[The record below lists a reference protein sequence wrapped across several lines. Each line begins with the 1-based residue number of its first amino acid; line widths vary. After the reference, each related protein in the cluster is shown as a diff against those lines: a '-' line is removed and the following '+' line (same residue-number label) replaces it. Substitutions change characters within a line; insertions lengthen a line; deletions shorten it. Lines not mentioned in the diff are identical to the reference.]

1 MSRIDHF
8 DEPSIGI
15 GSDTP
20 QTDPSLDQFGY
31 APFAALIAR
40 AIVATPSPEGLV
52 MAIHG
57 PWGAGKSS
65 LLNFVKHH
73 LNEQSDENSPVVIDF
88 NPWWFDDRA
97 HLASQ
102 FLAQFKSSLGLE
114 TKLIRDLGDLLADYS
129 EHIGKAI
136 AYSTGIA
143 WLDKVAMLLRLFKR
157 KKKDVPELKSEI
169 AKALKNGNRR
179 YLIVIDDIDRL
190 TPKEIREV
198 FKVVKAL
205 ADFPN
210 VIYLL
215 AFDQTVVAEALSATP
230 GLDGEAYLE
239 KIIQVPFMLPTVAKQ
254 KLHQKLFADLDRLI
268 KGADVELFDQA
279 YWGNVFAEGIAPL
292 INKPRDIV
300 RYANALSVTF
310 PALRN
315 EVNIVD
321 FLALECLRVN
331 LPDLY
336 STIRENP
343 KWFAGASE
351 RGLQSAE
358 RKEESEFHL
367 AWAKKL
373 DENIREGVQ
382 GMLERIFPRLDSTGH
397 GSGFLN
403 EWRKLRRAA
412 SPDVFSC
419 YFAFAIDA
427 DQLSR
432 QAMTTFIQGLE
443 NQERTQLTLLD
454 AANEKRRDGTS
465 KAKDYLSFL
474 LDFKE
479 EIDPTRAANLLKA
492 IGQVA
497 DHLVLKSDEVG
508 GFFSF
513 PSAWRII
520 WAVQHALSRM
530 ADDERDAQLI
540 ASFREGRSLTFLCLL
555 TNAIVQAHEK
565 PVEHGPSAVLT
576 TLKPETVE
584 SLKRLAITRI
594 REATAANMLLAV
606 PELPA
611 ILYRWRDWGE
621 PAESWVWAM
630 GLMQDKL
637 VFVRLLTAF
646 LSEVRSVSMGDAVGR
661 THATLN
667 LKNLSDFLDLEKAAE
682 VIGQIEPDDPL
693 DDKQQLAVS
702 TFLRQYPSFKEGKN
716 PDSPFALMELD

>member
-215 AFDQTVVAEALSATP
+215 AFDQSVVAEVLSATP

-239 KIIQVPFMLPTVAKQ
+239 KIIQVPFILPVVTQQ

-268 KGADVELFDQA
+268 EGADQELFDRT
-279 YWGNVFAEGIAPL
+279 YWGNVFTEGIAPL

-300 RYANALSVTF
+300 RYINALSITF

-336 STIRENP
+336 ATIRESP
-343 KWFAGASE
+343 EWFTGSTE
-351 RGLQSAE
+351 HGLQSAE
-358 RKEESEFHL
+358 RKEESEFHQ

-373 DENIREGVQ
+373 DEKVRKGVQ

-397 GSGFLN
+397 GAG

-412 SPDVFSC
+412 SPEVFPC

-432 QAMTTFIQGLE
+432 QSMITFIQGLE
-443 NQERTQLTLLD
+443 NQDASQQALLN

-465 KAKDYLSFL
+465 KAKDYLYFL

-479 EIDPTRAANLLKA
+479 EIDPARAANLLKA

-497 DHLVLKSDEVG
+497 DQLVLKSDEVG

-520 WAVQHALSRM
+520 WAVQHVLSRM
-530 ADDERDAQLI
+530 ADDERDEQLI

-555 TNAIVQAHEK
+555 TYAIVQAHEK
-565 PVEHGPSAVLT
+565 PVGHGPSAVLT
-576 TLKPETVE
+576 AIKPETME
-584 SLKRLAITRI
+584 SLKQLAVTRI
-594 REATAANMLLAV
+594 REATAANALLAV

-611 ILYRWRDWGE
+611 VLYRWRDWSE
-621 PAESWVWAM
+621 PAEPWLWCM

-637 VFVRLLTAF
+637 VFVHLLAAF
-646 LSEVRSVSMGDAVGR
+646 LSEVRSTSMGDAVGR
-661 THATLN
+661 THATLH
-667 LKNLSDFLDLEKAAE
+667 LKNLFDFIDLEKAAE
-682 VIGQIEPDDPL
+682 VIGQIRPDDPL
-693 DDKQQLAVS
+693 DEKQRLAVN
-702 TFLRQYPSFKEGKN
+702 TFLRQYSYFKDGKD